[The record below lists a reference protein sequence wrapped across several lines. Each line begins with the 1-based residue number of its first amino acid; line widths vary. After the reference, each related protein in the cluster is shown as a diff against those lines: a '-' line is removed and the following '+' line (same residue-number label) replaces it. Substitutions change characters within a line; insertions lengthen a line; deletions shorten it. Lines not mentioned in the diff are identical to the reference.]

1 MSAINSATNQH
12 VPGMISLE
20 AVALPAH
27 RGVGSFEMRRG
38 FYLLSQTFV
47 SKYTSGGYDG
57 GKSMVKFRTR
67 V

>member
-1 MSAINSATNQH
+1 
-12 VPGMISLE
+12 MISLE